1 LTVYAALGPLGL
13 ISCQLHSWDSPFRA
27 FPFQQ
32 AVPLSRSVLPCGLE
46 SPGRSWPSRFARHGW
61 PPIGR
66 GQDDIARYDVCSC
79 QRRRWSPTAS
89 LSFQRSFDPAPARSN
104 LAVGSAGLQSPV
116 AASVQAGNPARH
128 QHPERLLRSEAFLL
142 LKVRSRHESGC
153 PTRERR
159 CSPGIFPLQS
169 LLPSR
174 VRSGSPA
181 DARTRTTDLLPASSH
196 RPLTSLAAPAG
207 RSPSKLPEPQSLKQR
222 EDWLVPL
229 GTTCSP
235 RVSHLVGVSRQF
247 KVSSD
252 PGLSFLLR
260 GDALSPERLHP
271 SLGRP
276 VPQRRTLANPPLD
289 VRTVSVRPSTPSPY
303 GIPVA
308 P

>member
-128 QHPERLLRSEAFLL
+128 QHPELLLRSEAFLL

-153 PTRERR
+153 PTRDADALLGFFPSRAFSPPVFDPVPRR
-159 CSPGIFPLQS
+159 MRAPEPPTSYQPAAIVLSRPWQPLQAEARRNYLNHRVSNNGKIGWS
-169 LLPSR
+169 L
-174 VRSGSPA
+174 SG
-181 DARTRTTDLLPASSH
+181 LPALLGF
-196 RPLTSLAAPAG
+196 LTSSASLADLEFPAT
-207 RSPSKLPEPQSLKQR
+207 RDYL
-222 EDWLVPL
+222 
-229 GTTCSP
+229 
-235 RVSHLVGVSRQF
+235 F
-247 KVSSD
+247 SS
-252 PGLSFLLR
+252 G
-260 GDALSPERLHP
+260 E
-271 SLGRP
+271 
-276 VPQRRTLANPPLD
+276 
-289 VRTVSVRPSTPSPY
+289 TP
-303 GIPVA
+303 
-308 P
+308 